1 MNTKECNKNFVFL
14 YMGFL
19 IQQIHT
25 KKKYSKAESEVKIP
39 IFQIGHE

>member
-14 YMGFL
+14 WMGFL

-25 KKKYSKAESEVKIP
+25 KKIDKAESDVKRP
-39 IFQIGHE
+39 NFSNRP